1 MNNTLLTGGMGQLGL
16 ILTQQPIVSDA
27 SLSIILQIL
36 VALVTIL
43 KLGIDY
49 IRSEQKKRN
58 GNTSNDNTESDENRP
73 I

>member
-16 ILTQQPIVSDA
+16 ILTQQPIISDA

-49 IRSEQKKRN
+49 IRSEQNKRN
-58 GNTSNDNTESDENRP
+58 GNIENDNSKSNENGP

>member
-1 MNNTLLTGGMGQLGL
+1 MGQLGL
-16 ILTQQPIVSDA
+16 ILTQQPIISDA

-49 IRSEQKKRN
+49 IRSEQNKRN
-58 GNTSNDNTESDENRP
+58 GNIENDNSKSNENGP